1 MGYRFSNSC
10 KNSTEPNRY
19 CKKIYKEKW
28 ERPLMK
34 NDEEATIQ
42 VLLQEDQ
49 ERKQLEWTARIKFR
63 LIIFDN
69 EEHAKSRCLMKRV
82 NRWWDQY

>member
-1 MGYRFSNSC
+1 
-10 KNSTEPNRY
+10 
-19 CKKIYKEKW
+19 
-28 ERPLMK
+28 MK

-42 VLLQEDQ
+42 VLLPEDQ
-49 ERKQLEWTARIKFR
+49 ERKQLEWAARIKFR